1 MISTLLLAVSL
12 GLSAGAQAPADRG
25 DAFLDAAARTT
36 VERARERMSVVDRS
50 IRGYRALARER
61 ISVGMTLGRAERVV
75 HREETVARVRWLR
88 DGPGEV
94 HVLAAR
100 ETNPAFSGRVGVPGD
115 LRRDAPGLAFDPSGW
130 AALGRFSVSDSL
142 PHPLAPGSEAHY
154 RYRSGDTT
162 SIRLAGGRT
171 VRLVELRLLP
181 RRAEFELFT
190 GSLWLDAGTHD
201 LVRAVV
207 RPARPFR
214 LGRDA
219 PEEDMEDVPALLRGL
234 TADAPFITLEY
245 ALWEGRFW
253 LPRVMA
259 FEGVGGVGAM
269 AGGKIRFERTY
280 EGYEVTA
287 GEAADLR
294 PLPSPQTERA
304 RCTKEDGKDCVCGG
318 GRCGTW
324 IVHVPA
330 DTAALLSSP
339 ELPPSIFAAGESL
352 LDDREVKEI
361 ERLLEGTLGSLGGT
375 GRPEVQWAVAEPDL
389 LRYNR
394 VEGLSVG
401 ARASV
406 DLRRA
411 VADATARLGVADL
424 DPGVE
429 IGLTRAGIHRADRAA
444 LYRRLEAVGPES
456 YALGFGGSVSALLL
470 GRDDGE
476 YFRAMGAEILSS
488 AGSPSR
494 GGLAW
499 RVFAE
504 RQWAAGKGT
513 DWSVPRLFDA
523 ETGFRENVVA
533 ETANQAGAAL
543 SFRTAESAD
552 PVGLRWGAEVGVEG
566 STGTFSFAQPTAT
579 ARVRGGGAASVVGL
593 LEAAAGTTLGTAP
606 VQSLWYLG
614 GPGTVRGYG
623 EVKASGDS
631 YWRARGEVATPAPG
645 ARLALFSDAGWAGA
659 RDAVS
664 LAPSL
669 LSAGVGASVLDGLL
683 RVDLSRALRG
693 EGGWRLDLY
702 LDGGL

>member
-1 MISTLLLAVSL
+1 MIPTLLLALSL
-12 GLSAGAQAPADRG
+12 GSAAGAQATGDPG
-25 DAFLDAAARTT
+25 DAFVDAAARTA
-36 VERARERMSVVDRS
+36 VERARERMGVVDRS
-50 IRGYRALARER
+50 IRGYRVLARER
-61 ISVGMTLGRAERVV
+61 ISVGMTVGRAERVV

-100 ETNPAFSGRVGVPGD
+100 ETSPALSGRVRVPGD

-130 AALGRFSVSDSL
+130 AALGRFSVSDST

-181 RRAEFELFT
+181 RRAAFELFT
-190 GSLWLDAGTHD
+190 GSLWLDAETHD
-201 LVRAVV
+201 LVRAVI
-207 RPARPFR
+207 RPSRPFS
-214 LGRDA
+214 LSRDA
-219 PEEDMEDVPALLRGL
+219 PDEDVEDVPAPLRDM

-269 AGGKIRFERTY
+269 VGGKIRFERTY

-287 GEAADLR
+287 SEAADPT
-294 PLPSPQTERA
+294 PLGSAGTEPA
-304 RCTKEDGKDCVCGG
+304 RCTKESGKECVCGG
-318 GRCGTW
+318 GRCGAWT
-324 IVHVPA
+324 VHVPA
-330 DTAALLSSP
+330 DTASLLSSP
-339 ELPPSIFAAGESL
+339 ELAPSIFAAGESL
-352 LDDREVKEI
+352 LDDREMKEI
-361 ERLLEGTLGSLGGT
+361 ERLLEGALGPLGGA
-375 GRPEVQWAVAEPDL
+375 GRPEVQWAVAEPEL

-406 DLRRA
+406 DLQRA

-424 DPGVE
+424 DPGLEV
-429 IGLTRAGIHRADRAA
+429 GLTRAAIRRTDRVA
-444 LYRRLEAVGPES
+444 LYRRLEAVRPES
-456 YALGFGGSVSALLL
+456 YALGFGSSVSALLL

-476 YFRAMGAEILSS
+476 YFRAMGAEVLS
-488 AGSPSR
+488 AGAARSR
-494 GGLAW
+494 GGLSW
-499 RVFAE
+499 RLFAE
-504 RQWAAGKGT
+504 RQSAAGKGT
-513 DWSVPRLFDA
+513 DWSVPRLFGA
-523 ETGFRENVVA
+523 ENGFRENITA
-533 ETANQAGAAL
+533 ETASQVGGAL
-543 SFRTAESAD
+543 GFRSAESAD
-552 PVGLRWGAEVGVEG
+552 PLGLRWGAEVGVEG
-566 STGTFSFAQPTAT
+566 STGTFSFAQPSAT
-579 ARVRGGGAASVVGL
+579 VRIRGGGAAGVVGL
-593 LEAAAGTTLGTAP
+593 LEAAAGTTIGTAP

-614 GPGTVRGYG
+614 GPATVRGYG

-631 YWRARGEVATPAPG
+631 YWRARGEVATAAPG

-664 LAPSL
+664 VDPTL
-669 LSAGVGASVLDGLL
+669 LSAGVGASFLDGLL
-683 RVDLSRALRG
+683 RIDLSRALRG